1 MTRAIASLPRAYICL
16 IVSAEAMPEGK
27 GSLSTMS
34 ICRRRP
40 MPTTMPT
47 SETASVHAARR
58 DQPSCSPVRMVSAGI
73 GATRPAELML
83 APADAAVWLMLFS
96 SIP

>member
-1 MTRAIASLPRAYICL
+1 M
-16 IVSAEAMPEGK
+16 VSADAMPEGNA
-27 GSLSTMS
+27 SSSTMS

-47 SETASVHAARR
+47 SETAKVQAARS

-73 GATRPAELML
+73 GATRPAEEMD
-83 APADAAVWLMLFS
+83 APEDAAVWLMLFS